1 MAVVIVNEMQ
11 GAGQDLYDRV
21 TNRIMPGGQLPA
33 GCRDHI
39 AGPIEGGWRVITVW
53 ESEDEFNRFRND
65 ALIPALQEEGAGE
78 SIAPQ
83 ITTNPVHKHVT
94 T

>member
-1 MAVVIVNEMQ
+1 MAIVIVNEMH
-11 GAGQDLYDRV
+11 GGSQDLYDRV
-21 TNRIMPGGQLPA
+21 TAKVMPGDKLPD

-53 ESEDEFNRFRND
+53 ESEGQFDRFRND
-65 ALIPALQEEGAGE
+65 TLIPALQEAGAGD
-78 SIAPQ
+78 SVAPQ
-83 ITTNPVHKHVT
+83 ITANPVHKHVT